1 VQGEGGGGVILAL
14 DCATKTGWAL
24 IKSGMV
30 YESGVQDF
38 SKKRGESNGI
48 MFIRFRKWI
57 SNMFKENK
65 PSLIVYEQTPLH
77 FKSGSALEISMNLT
91 GRVQE
96 EADKEFIQYTSYAP
110 TALKKFATGAGKADK
125 GAMIKACE
133 QKSGMVTTDDNEA
146 DAILLGLMAYE
157 EYGVN

>member
-1 VQGEGGGGVILAL
+1 MILAI
-14 DCATKTGWAL
+14 DAATKTGWAL

-48 MFIRFRKWI
+48 MFIRFRRWLGDMI
-57 SNMFKENK
+57 IDTK
-65 PSLIVYEQTPLH
+65 PDLIIYEQ
-77 FKSGSALEISMNLT
+77 SGVFRSGAASEISHNLT

-96 EADKEFIQYTSYAP
+96 IAEASFLQYAAYAP
-110 TALKKFATGAGKADK
+110 KALKKFATGNGNADK
-125 GAMIKACE
+125 PAMIKACE
-133 QKSGMVTTDDNEA
+133 QKSGKVVKDDNEA

-157 EYGVN
+157 EYGVE

>member
-1 VQGEGGGGVILAL
+1 MILSL

-24 IKSGMV
+24 MNKGRV

-48 MFIRFRKWI
+48 MFIRFRRWL
-57 SNMFKENK
+57 NDMLTDNK
-65 PSLIVYEQTPLH
+65 PSLVVYEQ
-77 FKSGSALEISMNLT
+77 SGVFRSGAASEIAYNLT

-96 EADKEFIQYTSYAP
+96 IAHERFIEYVCYSP
-110 TALKKFATGAGKADK
+110 SALKKFATGKGIADK
-125 GAMIKACE
+125 PAMIKACKD
-133 QKSGMVTTDDNEA
+133 KSGIDATDDNEA

-157 EYGVN
+157 EYGE